1 MYNRGPNY
9 VDTPQNPYQPPNL
22 NASDCLPD
30 SFILRDSQNICA
42 VCFEAYEIDKIIL
55 LDCGHAYHGKCI
67 RSWVN
72 KQDNCPLCRVK
83 I

>member
-55 LDCGHAYHGKCI
+55 LDCGHAYHGKFI